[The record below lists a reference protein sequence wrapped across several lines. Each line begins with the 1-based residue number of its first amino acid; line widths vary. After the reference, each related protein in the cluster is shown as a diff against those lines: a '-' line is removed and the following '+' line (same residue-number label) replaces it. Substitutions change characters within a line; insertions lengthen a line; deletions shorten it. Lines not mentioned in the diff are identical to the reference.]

1 MTDAETL
8 EFCKRYLAA
17 LERNATGD
25 ELAQFYT
32 PDAVQIELPNRLM
45 PQGARR
51 DLQAMQEAAE
61 RGKRGMS
68 AQRFELLHAV
78 VKGNEVVLEIQW
90 TGALAVAFAGLPEG
104 AEMRARF
111 AVFLELRDGRIA
123 AQRNYDCFDPW

>member
-1 MTDAETL
+1 MSDIL
-8 EFCKRYLAA
+8 DFCKRYLAA
-17 LERNATGD
+17 LERGATGD
-25 ELAQFYT
+25 ELAAFYT
-32 PDAVQIELPNRLM
+32 ADAVQIELPNRLM

-51 DLQAMQEAAE
+51 DLPAILEAAE

-68 AQRFELLHAV
+68 AQRFELLHAMV
-78 VKGNEVVLEIQW
+78 SGNEVALEIQW

-111 AVFLELRDGRIA
+111 AVFMELREGRIA